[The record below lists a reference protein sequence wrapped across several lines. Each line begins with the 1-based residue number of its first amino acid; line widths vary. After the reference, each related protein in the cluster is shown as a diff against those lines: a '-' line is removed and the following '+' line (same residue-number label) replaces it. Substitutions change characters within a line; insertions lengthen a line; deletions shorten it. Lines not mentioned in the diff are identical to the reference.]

1 MYYALGQIALPQV
14 ILAAG
19 NSDGEGTFWTNILV
33 LAVLAVLLGIGSLI
47 KTKRGRKKY
56 KEEDYYHGEGDDSG
70 YAQLHRLNKAVKG
83 PKGNGLGIPIKTIK
97 PKTTVEEPVFDF
109 ATCEIVSETKITS
122 ALGKERDL
130 ASGMELLEQGFLVKV
145 VEKIQGSDKND
156 VMMRKLSFNELLRR
170 EQLKAAGSD
179 ALKVY
184 ARNEGNVY
192 GKDVQCEAMKE
203 LAGRTVLRSGRFC

>member
-19 NSDGEGTFWTNILV
+19 NSNEGDTFWTNILV
-33 LAVLAVLLGIGSLI
+33 LAILAAFLGIGSLI
-47 KTKRGRKKY
+47 RTKRGRKKY
-56 KEEDYYHGEGDDSG
+56 KEEDYYYGGRDSSG

-83 PKGNGLGIPIKTIK
+83 PKGNGPGIPIKTIK
-97 PKTTVEEPVFDF
+97 SKATVEEPVFDF

-130 ASGMELLEQGFLVKV
+130 SSGMELLEQGFLVKV
-145 VEKIQGSDKND
+145 VEEIQGSDKND
-156 VMMRKLSFNELLRR
+156 VMMRKLGFNELLRR
-170 EQLKAAGSD
+170 EQLRAASSD

-192 GKDVQCEAMKE
+192 GKDIQCEAMKE
-203 LAGRTVLRSGRFC
+203 LTERTALRSG